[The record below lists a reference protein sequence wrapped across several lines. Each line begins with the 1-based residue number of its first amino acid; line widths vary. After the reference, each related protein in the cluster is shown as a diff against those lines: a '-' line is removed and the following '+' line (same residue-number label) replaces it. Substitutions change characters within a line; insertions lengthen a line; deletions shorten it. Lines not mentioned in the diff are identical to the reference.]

1 MYLSKLRLMNFRNFS
16 DLKLD
21 LRSGLNFLIGEN
33 GQGKTNLLEAMY
45 LLAISK
51 SYRSNAERELVARDR
66 LDGETPPETHN
77 GVEAIVDGEIERR
90 KDRVRAI
97 VGIRLDYREETGGS
111 LVRKQIRVNGARA
124 TASGLVGWVKA
135 VLFTADDI
143 GLVHGSPAIRRRFI
157 DILIS
162 QQDRD
167 YLRALQRYQK
177 VVSNRN
183 HLLRSMRDHGSSKVE
198 MEFWDNEL
206 LKEGKIIIESRLNVI
221 SRLVPLAIG
230 AHADLCDGETLS
242 IAYSPSVETNSFEEA
257 LSKSKAED
265 LRAGITMVGPHR
277 DDLEVGL
284 NGMPASQFSSRGQ
297 ARTIALSMRLAE
309 AAFLKQNSGEEP
321 IVLLDDVLSE
331 LDTRRRHQ
339 ILNVASSYQQ
349 AFVTTAEPALIMDS
363 PVRAS
368 DQLSVNGG
376 DVAAYGQ
383 AAKE

>member
-1 MYLSKLRLMNFRNFS
+1 MYLSKLRLINFRNFP

-21 LRSGLNFLIGEN
+21 LQNGLNFLVGEN

-51 SYRSNAERELVARDR
+51 SYRSNAERELMTKGPLGSESISEAFNAT
-66 LDGETPPETHN
+66 ET
-77 GVEAIVDGEIERR
+77 IVDGEVERR
-90 KDRVRAI
+90 NDRVRAI
-97 VGIRLDYREETGGS
+97 VGIRLEQRDGED
-111 LVRKQIRVNGARA
+111 LVRKQIRINGTRA

-143 GLVHGSPAIRRRFI
+143 DLVHGSPAVRRRFI

-167 YLRALQRYQK
+167 YLKALQRYQK

-183 HLLRSMRDHGSSKVE
+183 HLLRAIRDHGSSEAE
-198 MEFWDNEL
+198 MDFWDNEL
-206 LKEGKIIIESRLNVI
+206 LREGQIIIERRLNVI

-230 AHADLCDGETLS
+230 AHSDLCDGETLS
-242 IAYSPSVETNSFEEA
+242 MAYSPCVDTNSFEEA
-257 LSKSKAED
+257 LSQNKRED

-321 IVLLDDVLSE
+321 ILLLDDVLSE

-363 PVRAS
+363 PVRANE
-368 DQLSVNGG
+368 QLSVLGG
-376 DVAAYGQ
+376 EVTTYG
-383 AAKE
+383 

>member
-1 MYLSKLRLMNFRNFS
+1 MYLSKLRLINFRNFP

-21 LRSGLNFLIGEN
+21 LQSGLNFLVGEN

-51 SYRSNAERELVARDR
+51 SYRSNAERELMTKSLLGSESISEAFNVT
-66 LDGETPPETHN
+66 ET
-77 GVEAIVDGEIERR
+77 IVDGKVERR
-90 KDRVRAI
+90 DDRVRVI
-97 VGIRLDYREETGGS
+97 VGIRLEQREGED
-111 LVRKQIRVNGARA
+111 LVRKQIRINGTRA

-143 GLVHGSPAIRRRFI
+143 DLVHGSPAVRRRFI

-167 YLRALQRYQK
+167 YLKALQRYQK

-183 HLLRSMRDHGSSKVE
+183 HLLRAIRDHGSSEAE
-198 MEFWDNEL
+198 MDFWDNEL
-206 LKEGKIIIESRLNVI
+206 LREGQIIIERRLNVI

-230 AHADLCDGETLS
+230 AHSDLCDGETLS
-242 IAYSPSVETNSFEEA
+242 MAYSPCVDTNSFEEA
-257 LSKSKAED
+257 LSQNKTED

-321 IVLLDDVLSE
+321 ILLLDDVLSE

-363 PVRAS
+363 PVRANE
-368 DQLSVNGG
+368 QLSVLGG
-376 DVAAYGQ
+376 EVTTYG
-383 AAKE
+383 